1 MATKQTTG
9 VPPEKWGKP
18 LWDAFHW
25 VARGFPERPTQSDR
39 ENYRAWMVKFV
50 YVLPCDEC
58 KQNSVRLINQ
68 MPPRTD
74 NRDHL
79 FNWSVHFHNT
89 INQELGA
96 PAMDLADMRRRYDL
110 SPTSTAAAPAPRS
123 TPPNTPAP
131 RSIPPNTPARERG
144 VQPRIATGGLARA
157 WENANMLGLAN
168 SHHIGFTQ
176 SRTRQHEVSR
186 EWPQPQPQP
195 PNPHTGG
202 SKPTRKRCN
211 CGK

>member
-25 VARGFPERPTQSDR
+25 VARGFPDRPTQSDR

-74 NRDHL
+74 NRDQL
-79 FNWSVHFHNT
+79 FNWSVNFHNT
-89 INQELGA
+89 INGELGA
-96 PAMDLADMRRRYDL
+96 PALDLADMRRRYDL
-110 SPTSTAAAPAPRS
+110 PPMSAAAPAP
-123 TPPNTPAP
+123 PAPAPVAP

-144 VQPRIATGGLARA
+144 VQPRIATGGLSRA

-168 SHHIGFTQ
+168 SHHIGFAQ
-176 SRTRQHEVSR
+176 SRARQHEVSQ
-186 EWPQPQPQP
+186 WPQPQTPH
-195 PNPHTGG
+195 NPHIGG